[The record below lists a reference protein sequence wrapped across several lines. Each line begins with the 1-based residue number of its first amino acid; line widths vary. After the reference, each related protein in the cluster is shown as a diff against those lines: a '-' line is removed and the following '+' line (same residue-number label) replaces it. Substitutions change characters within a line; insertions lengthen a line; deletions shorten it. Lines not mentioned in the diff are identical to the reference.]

1 MFKSF
6 ATPWTVDHKAP
17 LSMGCPRQ
25 EYWNMHYSFLFQG
38 ILLTQGSNQK
48 LLPHLLHGRFL
59 STEPNTCLVFHSKMV
74 SAPLEKTI
82 LWKELAWKENYTE
95 KTLKNH
101 FVGQV
106 RTNVVNI
113 LDF

>member
-1 MFKSF
+1 MSQ
-6 ATPWTVDHKAP
+6 ARI
-17 LSMGCPRQ
+17 L
-25 EYWNMHYSFLFQG
+25 EYALLFSLPG
-38 ILLTQGSNQK
+38 DLTAQGSNQK

>member
-17 LSMGCPRQ
+17 LSMGFPRQ
-25 EYWNMHYSFLFQG
+25 EYWNVLMLSPPGDLTDPG
-38 ILLTQGSNQK
+38 INQK
-48 LLPHLLHGRFL
+48 LLPHLLHGGFL
-59 STEPNTCLVFHSKMV
+59 STEPNTCLVFHSKVV
-74 SAPLEKTI
+74 SVPLEKTI

-106 RTNVVNI
+106 RTNVFSI